1 MDKQASERFVRR
13 IIDLGHQIESPFSGE
28 PDILR
33 MWMSAG
39 QFFSLPPAGIVECGA
54 IIRDLLKTP
63 GWAGRFSPAYI
74 QQRVKPLL
82 QSVFQDGE
90 FGAGAAFEQIVAE
103 LDAFADRHTVFLPI
117 TGVELEECDNWQRGP
132 ITLHRTTEAFLQAF
146 CIGKGPDIA
155 YIQRNSEAR
164 VWAECSFVAEPK
176 RAQTL
181 AVELCGRLIDVFR
194 FWMAASS
201 AQRNFPVGIAL
212 EGDFADGSRMQIVR
226 SPDGGI
232 IWDNSPAR
240 GLAPLVVGA
249 RLMEATRPAHCL
261 LDFAFEPGKQTSFC
275 KLIMHA
281 VRSFGKGKVS
291 PHGEDRVLGYRALR
305 GHQGYETV
313 RRDDAVAE
321 ARIPFVIPEKIR
333 PDMPDTRARRAFE
346 TDSPEGLSRFE
357 STARV
362 SSTDGATR
370 VIQLT
375 VGYEPAPGYILAED
389 FCARHQNTLRAFAVR
404 LLDEVPKLGFVPQK
418 PEEHRKPSHSV
429 TPTDPS

>member
-39 QFFSLPPAGIVECGA
+39 QFFSLPHAGTVEYGA

-74 QQRVKPLL
+74 QQRVKQLL

-90 FGAGAAFEQIVAE
+90 FGVGAAFKQIVAE

-132 ITLHRTTEAFLQAF
+132 ITLHRTTEAFLQTF
-146 CIGKGPDIA
+146 CVGKGPDIA
-155 YIQRNSEAR
+155 YVQRNSEAR
-164 VWAECSFVAEPK
+164 VWAESSFVAEAK

-194 FWMAASS
+194 LWMAATST
-201 AQRNFPVGIAL
+201 QKNFPVGIAL

-226 SPDGGI
+226 TPDGGI

-240 GLAPLVVGA
+240 GLAPLPVGA
-249 RLMEATRPAHCL
+249 RLMEATRPSHCL

-275 KLIMHA
+275 KLIVHA

-291 PHGEDRVLGYRALR
+291 PHGEDRVLGYMIALEAFLNEKNIPLTESVSE
-305 GHQGYETV
+305 GAATILGGPL
-313 RRDDAVAE
+313 DARLQLKKNLK
-321 ARIPFVIPEKIR
+321 RIYGFRSQIAHGENV
-333 PDMPDTRARRAFE
+333 DNLDLG
-346 TDSPEGLSRFE
+346 D
-357 STARV
+357 
-362 SSTDGATR
+362 
-370 VIQLT
+370 
-375 VGYEPAPGYILAED
+375 
-389 FCARHQNTLRAFAVR
+389 VR
-404 LLDEVPKLGFVPQK
+404 LLENTVIAFILAMIGMRDQFKSKEDLLAAL
-418 PEEHRKPSHSV
+418 ERKRMS
-429 TPTDPS
+429 